1 MRVLL
6 VKQIMLVKEK
16 FYRPILFKKIIFLFK
31 ITIILLFTTDI
42 SFADLHK
49 NIISKLIL
57 TKTMSF
63 NFQQKIA
70 EKKEEG
76 ICFIKYPLLMKCEY
90 KNAKGKILISNGK
103 TIAIIKKKYK
113 KIYRYPIKSTP
124 LFIILDKNKISN
136 LIKNIQPTKV
146 DSNTIE
152 FEFIDKKMNK
162 LVILFDSENSELKG
176 WKTVDAYSNNVSF
189 IISNN
194 TKNNQIVDSFFI
206 IPKEDDL

>member
-1 MRVLL
+1 
-6 VKQIMLVKEK
+6 MLAKEK
-16 FYRPILFKKIIFLFK
+16 FYRLILFKKIIFLFK
-31 ITIILLFTTDI
+31 IIIIFLFAI
-42 SFADLHK
+42 NMSFADLHK
-49 NIISKLIL
+49 NIINKLAL

-63 NFQQKIA
+63 NFQQIVA
-70 EKKEEG
+70 EKEEVG

-90 KNAKGKILISNGK
+90 ENEKGKILISNGK

-113 KIYRYPIKSTP
+113 KIYLYPIKSTP
-124 LFIILDKNKISN
+124 LFIILDKNKISS

-152 FEFIDKKMNK
+152 FEFVDKKMNK
-162 LVILFDSENSELKG
+162 LVILFNSENSELKG

-194 TKNNQIVDSFFI
+194 KKNNQIVDSFFT